1 MSFETIFG
9 MRLLRTLTYVIVLI
23 HGATYAQGER
33 HEHGASA
40 LQVSIEKNILLMK
53 WESPLDDLIGFE
65 YAPKTERENAAARK
79 LKVILNYPAL
89 LFKPN
94 ADAGCRVVKVAIDA
108 PTLEKTK
115 DAGPKHH
122 TSTDHDHAMHTDLEY
137 AVTYNCSNPRAL
149 ATLDIAAF
157 KTWPAIRDIDVSLVG
172 PGGQSAQEANRRS
185 TRVSLREVAVK
196 Q

>member
-23 HGATYAQGER
+23 HGATYAQGTR
-33 HEHGASA
+33 HEHGAST

-65 YAPKTERENAAARK
+65 YAPKTEREKAAARK
-79 LKVILNYPAL
+79 LKAILNDPAL

-122 TSTDHDHAMHTDLEY
+122 TSTDHAMHTDLEY